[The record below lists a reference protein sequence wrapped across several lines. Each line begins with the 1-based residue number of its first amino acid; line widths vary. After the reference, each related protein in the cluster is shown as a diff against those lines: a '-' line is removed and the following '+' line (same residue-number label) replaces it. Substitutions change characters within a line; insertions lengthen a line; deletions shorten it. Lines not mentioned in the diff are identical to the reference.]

1 MEDVK
6 FKGHGLFQF
15 TDEAENKGHRTE
27 YFKYINNNNKED
39 SIDSQIDYVLNGIFS
54 KEKFG
59 YDIGA
64 GNKKKLRDSFTND
77 NIQDITKTF
86 MRWYENPRDGESLSK
101 RIAFANKLFVD
112 KD

>member
-1 MEDVK
+1 MSIEKFTGKIKKPKKINQVK
-6 FKGHGLFQF
+6 KGNPLEGFEYHTRPSDLFENGL
-15 TDEAENKGHRTE
+15 
-27 YFKYINNNNKED
+27 
-39 SIDSQIDYVLNGIFS
+39 DYVLNGIFS